1 MSNFAA
7 QKFKAKNSMNITQDS
22 TGDLTATIKIELTP
36 NDYQE
41 QVNNSL
47 KDLQKKSTLKG
58 FRPGKVPF
66 GLIKKMYE
74 KNAVAEEVNKVISD
88 SLNNYIVDNKLEI
101 LGYPI
106 ANIDKN
112 AEVDFENN
120 EQFEFYFDIGLTP
133 AFDLELSDKIKVD
146 YYDIRV
152 EDKMVDNFLEETTK
166 RNGVP
171 VNAEKIEEGDLIKG
185 EILQLDESGNIVDDG
200 VKNDTSL
207 SVNFLKDEKVKREFI
222 GKVTGDKIQFNPL
235 KATENETETAS
246 MLGITKEETDKMGS
260 DYEFTISEI
269 SRIEPAKVDLDLFTK
284 VYPNDDIKDEK
295 QFREKLGEEAKGY
308 YQNETDNYFVHQT
321 MDKLVHETKID
332 LPDEFVKRWLVTS
345 DEKISEENIEH
356 DYENY
361 SKSLKQQLI
370 INKIAKDNNLKV
382 EPEEIKNHV
391 KGYFAK
397 QYLIDPTDE
406 EKMKQLDTIADSVL
420 QNKDEANKI
429 FDQLFDT
436 KMRELFKSTLKLNK
450 IEKTY
455 EEFIKIANEHQHKH
469 HHHEHK

>member
-1 MSNFAA
+1 
-7 QKFKAKNSMNITQDS
+7 MNITQES
-22 TGDLTATIKIELTP
+22 TGDLTATIKIELVP

-41 QVNNSL
+41 QVSNTL

-74 KNAVAEEVNKVISD
+74 QNAVAEEVNKVISD
-88 SLNNYIVDNKLEI
+88 SLNNYIVENKLEI

-106 ANIDKN
+106 ANIEKN
-112 AEVDFENN
+112 SEVDFENN
-120 EQFEFYFDIGLTP
+120 KQFEFFFDIGHSPT
-133 AFDLELSDKIKVD
+133 FDLELTDKIKVD
-146 YYDIRV
+146 YYDILV
-152 EDKMVDNFLEETTK
+152 EDKMVDNFLEETKK
-166 RNGVP
+166 RYGNP
-171 VNAEKIEEGDLIKG
+171 INPENIEEDDLVKG
-185 EILQLDESGNIVDDG
+185 EIVQLDAAGNVIEDG
-200 VKNDTSL
+200 VNNVTSL
-207 SVNFLKDEKVKREFI
+207 SVNLLKDEKVKNEFI
-222 GKVTGDKIQFNPL
+222 GKSTGDKITFNPF
-235 KATENETETAS
+235 KATGNETETAS
-246 MLGITKEETDKMGS
+246 MLNIKKEETDKLES
-260 DYEFTISEI
+260 DYKFTITEI
-269 SRIEPAKVDLDLFTK
+269 SRIEPAEVNEELFIK
-284 VYPNDDIKDEK
+284 VYPNDEIKDEK
-295 QFREKLGEEAKGY
+295 QFREKLRDEAKGY
-308 YQNETDNYFVHQT
+308 YLNETDNYFVHLT
-321 MDKLVHETKID
+321 MDKLIHDIKID

-345 DEKISEENIEH
+345 DEKITKENIEH

-370 INKIAKDNNLKV
+370 INKIAKDNDLKV

-391 KGYFAK
+391 KSYFAK
-397 QYLIDPTDE
+397 QYMIDESDE
-406 EKMKQLDTIADSVL
+406 EKMKQLDTLADSVL

-469 HHHEHK
+469 HHHEH

>member
-1 MSNFAA
+1 
-7 QKFKAKNSMNITQDS
+7 MNLTQEN
-22 TGDLTATIKIELTP
+22 TGELTATLKIEI
-36 NDYQE
+36 NADDYQE
-41 QVNNSL
+41 SADNEL
-47 KDLQKKSTLKG
+47 KSHQKKASMPG
-58 FRPGKVPF
+58 FRPGKVPL
-66 GLIKKMYE
+66 GMIKKMYE

-112 AEVDFENN
+112 AGVDFENN
-120 EQFEFYFDIGLTP
+120 KQFEFYFDIGLTP

-269 SRIEPAKVDLDLFTK
+269 SRIEPAKVNLDLFTK

-295 QFREKLGEEAKGY
+295 
-308 YQNETDNYFVHQT
+308 
-321 MDKLVHETKID
+321 
-332 LPDEFVKRWLVTS
+332 
-345 DEKISEENIEH
+345 
-356 DYENY
+356 
-361 SKSLKQQLI
+361 
-370 INKIAKDNNLKV
+370 
-382 EPEEIKNHV
+382 
-391 KGYFAK
+391 
-397 QYLIDPTDE
+397 
-406 EKMKQLDTIADSVL
+406 
-420 QNKDEANKI
+420 
-429 FDQLFDT
+429 
-436 KMRELFKSTLKLNK
+436 
-450 IEKTY
+450 
-455 EEFIKIANEHQHKH
+455 
-469 HHHEHK
+469 